1 MKAFE
6 FRLQRVADYRQQQLD
21 VEKSRLQNLSGQMQR
36 LEDERESLERQR
48 KDAEHNVTGRGESL
62 TGEDVMA
69 LAGFHEY
76 VARRTKEIQQQ
87 KIELAA
93 KIDKQRTMVVEAER
107 SVKLLDRL
115 KDRKLQEWKA
125 ASDRELEEL
134 AADSHLA
141 RLAAQK
147 VTSSL
152 RLR

>member
-21 VEKSRLQNLSGQMQR
+21 LEKNRLQNLAGQMQR

-48 KDAEHNVTGRGESL
+48 KDAERNVAGRGENL

-69 LAGFHEY
+69 LASFHEY
-76 VARRTKEIQQQ
+76 VTRRSKEIQRQ
-87 KIELAA
+87 KTELAA
-93 KIDKQRTMVVEAER
+93 KIEKQRTVVVEAER
-107 SVKLLDRL
+107 RVKLLDRL

-125 ASDRELEEL
+125 SSDRELDDL

-147 VTSSL
+147 TTSSL